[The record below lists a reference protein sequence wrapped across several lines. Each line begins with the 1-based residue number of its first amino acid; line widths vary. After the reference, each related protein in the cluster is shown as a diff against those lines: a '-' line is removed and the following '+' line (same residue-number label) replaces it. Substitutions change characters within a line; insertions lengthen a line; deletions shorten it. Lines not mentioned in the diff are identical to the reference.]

1 MRFTFLGTGTSSGIP
16 AIGCDC
22 AVCTS
27 QDLRDQ
33 RLRTSGLIDFTDAK
47 GTHRSIL
54 IDAGP
59 DLRQQALRAKMTRCD
74 AVLFTHNHVDHTFG
88 LDEIR
93 RFNVTMAGPIDV
105 YGESRT
111 IEHLHNVYQHIF
123 NKAQNVNDS
132 FVATLI
138 PHRLEPGQ
146 TIDLFGLRVT
156 TFRLLH
162 GKLPILGYRFDAP
175 PALSPGPDSP
185 FPLAYATDVSG
196 VPPETWKHLSGLNT
210 LVLDALRYRKHPTH
224 LTIDEALNIAGQAAA
239 RQTWFVHMS
248 HDLSHAD
255 ANAKLPDDVQLAHD
269 GLTLGRWIA
278 PSEEPMPRIPD
289 VP

>member
-47 GTHRSIL
+47 GQHRSIL

-105 YGESRT
+105 YGETRT
-111 IEHLHNVYQHIF
+111 IEHLHTVYQHIF
-123 NKAQNVNDS
+123 NKAKNVNES

-138 PHRLEPGQ
+138 RIGSSPSRRSSCMGSRSPRSGCC
-146 TIDLFGLRVT
+146 TGGCRFWGTDLMR
-156 TFRLLH
+156 RRRCH
-162 GKLPILGYRFDAP
+162 
-175 PALSPGPDSP
+175 PGPTRR
-185 FPLAYATDVSG
+185 F
-196 VPPETWKHLSGLNT
+196 
-210 LVLDALRYRKHPTH
+210 R
-224 LTIDEALNIAGQAAA
+224 
-239 RQTWFVHMS
+239 S
-248 HDLSHAD
+248 H
-255 ANAKLPDDVQLAHD
+255 
-269 GLTLGRWIA
+269 IA
-278 PSEEPMPRIPD
+278 PTYPAFRPKRGGTWAA
-289 VP
+289 